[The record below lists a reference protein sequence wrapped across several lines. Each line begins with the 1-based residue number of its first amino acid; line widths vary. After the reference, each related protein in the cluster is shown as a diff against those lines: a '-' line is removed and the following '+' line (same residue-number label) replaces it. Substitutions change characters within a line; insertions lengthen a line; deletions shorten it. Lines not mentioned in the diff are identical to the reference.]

1 MDTVF
6 LVLAKQSFHLSLST
20 QPNFAAAEADDGGGD
35 AEVAAFFPAVNALG
49 RTSGSRGTMTSK
61 KPLMKHLK
69 LVERFP
75 RFLTRFRN
83 VHASG
88 RIDCILKHSTI
99 YFSSFFFKKDAGN
112 EVLLSFIEKNARW
125 RFYRNVKIFHFNDS
139 KKT

>member
-20 QPNFAAAEADDGGGD
+20 QPNFAAEADDGGGD

-88 RIDCILKHSTI
+88 
-99 YFSSFFFKKDAGN
+99 
-112 EVLLSFIEKNARW
+112 
-125 RFYRNVKIFHFNDS
+125 
-139 KKT
+139 